1 MSRTTAEQRRDQI
14 RNAAYQCF
22 RDHGYHET
30 SVDTICEKSSMP
42 DVSWCVLEHPSGC
55 FPMTCRRGKRF
66 TSKVPLAGRGLF
78 LSDGV

>member
-1 MSRTTAEQRRDQI
+1 MKNGASLRPARPLWTRKRL
-14 RNAAYQCF
+14 
-22 RDHGYHET
+22 
-30 SVDTICEKSSMP
+30 SVGTICERSSMP